1 MNFKEFLGNFFKKPS
16 KSVAGDVVSENGSC
30 EEIYTGALNA
40 FAFFAVIDMVASLC
54 AAAELKTYTGG
65 KPFKGIEWHNLNI
78 RPNVNQSATEFWKEA
93 YSKLLYEGRLLIVPV
108 GNQKI
113 IADSFSVD
121 EYALRENVFTGVTR
135 GTFTFN
141 KAFKS
146 SEVFYIKYSNKN
158 VKPLLGDVL
167 SVYSALYGE
176 AANNYIRSGGSKG
189 IIEIDTLPAG
199 DPKTEEEYNQSL
211 NKRMKSFNRARD
223 ATLTLFQGMKYTELK
238 GSGGGKEISDI
249 KSIFDG
255 AVTRAAQAFKVP
267 PQLVLG
273 EVSGINDA
281 IDYMLTVCIDPLL
294 NVVSEEFSGKE
305 YTPEEYVSGN
315 YIAADTTNIKHID
328 IFSLAPNIEKLISSA
343 FANVDETRE
352 KAGLHPT
359 GEKWAQVHF
368 CTKNQEPITNL
379 NIMGD
384 NAGGGDDIEK

>member
-1 MNFKEFLGNFFKKPS
+1 MTFKEFLGNFFKKSS
-16 KSVAGDVVSENGSC
+16 KSISGNISSESGSY
-30 EEIYTGALNA
+30 EELYTGAISV
-40 FAFFAVIDMVASLC
+40 FALFAVIDMVASLC
-54 AAAELKTYTGG
+54 AAAELKTYENG
-65 KPFKGIEWHNLNI
+65 KPFKGLEWHNLNV

-93 YSKLLYEGRLLIVPV
+93 YSKLLYEGKLLIVPV
-108 GNQKI
+108 NGQKI
-113 IADSFSVD
+113 IADSFSLD

-135 GTFTFN
+135 GSFTFN
-141 KAFKS
+141 KAFTA
-146 SEVFYIKYSNKN
+146 SEVFYMQYSNQKA
-158 VKPLLGDVL
+158 KSILDGVL
-167 SVYSALYGE
+167 SVYSELYSE

-189 IIEIDTLPAG
+189 VIEVDTLPAG
-199 DPKTEEEYNQSL
+199 DPKLEEDYSKSL
-211 NKRMKSFNRARD
+211 NKRMKEFNRARD

-238 GSGGGKEISDI
+238 NSGGGKEISDI

-294 NVVSEEFSGKE
+294 NVVSEELSGKE
-305 YTPEEYVSGN
+305 FTPAEYISGK

-359 GEKWAQVHF
+359 GEKWAQIHF
-368 CTKNQEPITNL
+368 CTKNQEPVTNL
-379 NIMGD
+379 TVMND
-384 NAGGGDDIEK
+384 TAEGGEKS

>member
-1 MNFKEFLGNFFKKPS
+1 MTFREFLGNFFKKPS
-16 KSVAGDVVSENGSC
+16 KSAAGDVISESGSY
-30 EEIYTGALNA
+30 EELYTGAVNA
-40 FAFFAVIDMVASLC
+40 FAVFAVIDMIASLC
-54 AAAELKTYTGG
+54 AAAELKTYSDG
-65 KPFKGIEWHNLNI
+65 KPFRGLEWHNLNI

-93 YSKLLYEGRLLIVPV
+93 YSRLLYEGELLIIPV
-108 GNQKI
+108 NGQKI

-121 EYALRENVFTGVTR
+121 EYALRENVFNGVSR

-141 KAFKS
+141 RAFKS
-146 SEVFYIKYSNKN
+146 SEVFYIRYSNKK
-158 VKPLLGDVL
+158 VKPLINEVL
-167 SVYSALYGE
+167 SVYSTLYGE
-176 AANNYIRSGGSKG
+176 AANNYIRSGGSKS
-189 IIEIDTLPAG
+189 IIEIDSLPAG
-199 DPKTEEEYNQSL
+199 DPKTEEEYNKSL
-211 NKRMKSFNRARD
+211 NKRMKDFNRARD
-223 ATLTLFQGMKYTELK
+223 ASLTLFQGMKYTELK

-255 AVTRAAQAFKVP
+255 AMTRAAQAFKVP

-294 NVVSEEFSGKE
+294 NAVSEEFSGKE
-305 YTPEEYVSGN
+305 FTPDEYISGK

-352 KAGLHPT
+352 AAGLHPT

-368 CTKNQEPITNL
+368 CTKNQEPVTNL
-379 NIMGD
+379 NIMD
-384 NAGGGDDIEK
+384 DTAGGGE